1 MISNSYKIKTKR
13 NYTLIIIFFNN
24 VSKLTIK
31 IGTFINIEKKKVGL
45 NFVTPII
52 TKKISIF

>member
-52 TKKISIF
+52 TKK